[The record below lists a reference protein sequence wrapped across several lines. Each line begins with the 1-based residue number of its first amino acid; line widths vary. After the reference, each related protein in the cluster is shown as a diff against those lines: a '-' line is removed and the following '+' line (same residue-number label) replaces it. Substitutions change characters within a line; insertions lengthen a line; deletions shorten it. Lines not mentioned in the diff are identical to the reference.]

1 LKNDDHPTSTLTQKN
16 AASRTRLADMALLFV
31 AFMWGCT
38 FLIVQHAVRVL
49 PPLAFNGIRFIGAAL
64 LLALIISVFYRQE
77 WKLLTWRML
86 GHAALLGLFLFIG
99 YTFQT
104 VGLLYTSTSNAGF
117 ITGLSVVIVPFLSY
131 WLLKHQISRFTW
143 ISAFLAAAGL
153 YLLAFAGSSGFV
165 LNLGDGL
172 VFLCAVG
179 FGLHVAYT
187 GVFAPHYPA
196 LPLASLQMA
205 VVGVL
210 SAAGSLLFERSA
222 SWSETAGQL
231 MQPEVWLALL
241 VSIGPTSAFAFW
253 IQTVCQKFTSPSRV
267 AVIFAME
274 PVFAAATGVLFG
286 GERLGWATGLGC
298 LCILG
303 GMLLAELKSGGVESE
318 SPGTVR

>member
-1 LKNDDHPTSTLTQKN
+1 
-16 AASRTRLADMALLFV
+16 MGLLFV

-49 PPLAFNGIRFIGAAL
+49 PPLAFNAIRFIGAAL
-64 LLALIISVFYRQE
+64 LLALIIAAFYRHE
-77 WKLLTWRML
+77 WKQLSWSMA
-86 GHAALLGLFLFIG
+86 GHAALLGLFLFLG
-99 YTFQT
+99 YSFQT

-117 ITGLSVVIVPFLSY
+117 ITGLSVVIVPFLSF
-131 WLLKHQISRFTW
+131 WLLKHRISRFTW
-143 ISAFLAAAGL
+143 ISAFLAALGL
-153 YLLAFAGSSGFV
+153 YLLAFAGTRGFA
-165 LNLGDGL
+165 LNLGDAL
-172 VFLCAVG
+172 VFLCAIG

-187 GVFAPHYPA
+187 GVFAPRYPA
-196 LPLASLQMA
+196 LPLASLQML

-210 SAAGSLLFERSA
+210 SAAGSLLFERST

-253 IQTVCQKFTSPSRV
+253 IQTVAQKFTSPSRV

-286 GERLGWATGLGC
+286 GEQLGLAAGLGC

-303 GMLLAELKSGGVESE
+303 GMLLAELKSAG
-318 SPGTVR
+318 